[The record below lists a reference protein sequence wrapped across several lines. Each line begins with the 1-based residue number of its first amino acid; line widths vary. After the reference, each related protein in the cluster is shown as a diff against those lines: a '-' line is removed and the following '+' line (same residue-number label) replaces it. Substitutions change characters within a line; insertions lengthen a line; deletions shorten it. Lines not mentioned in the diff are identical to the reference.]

1 MIFGRLIEEIL
12 NEENVTISKVIDAI
26 DSHKRIM
33 INYKSDGG
41 DDANGPRI
49 AELYAYGLTK
59 SGNPVVRA
67 FQPYGDTTTSVPNWK
82 MFRLDRITSWKDT
95 GQTFDHPASDD
106 YNVGDFNE
114 HGDKTMATV
123 YKIAE
128 FDKETIYRTDT
139 EKAIDRLQRQIDNPI
154 RITDIQKA
162 TSDNITNKANLKNA
176 PQHDAEDEPKEPDFS
191 QPDNEPE
198 NDVFI
203 PDGEREMRNGF
214 DSLNKQLENPTYI
227 NQNGEEYEVE
237 DVPIDDEEEDDIYH
251 TDTET
256 RMKNLLDKLNNGNVQ
271 KIDLSKI
278 PKR

>member
-12 NEENVTISKVIDAI
+12 NEENVSISKVIDAI
-26 DSHKRIM
+26 DSHKRILL
-33 INYKSDGG
+33 NYKTEGG
-41 DDANGPRI
+41 DEANGPRI

-59 SGNPVVRA
+59 AGNPVVRA

-114 HGDKTMATV
+114 HGDRTMATV

-128 FDKETIYRTDT
+128 FDKETTYRTDT

-154 RITDIQKA
+154 KITDIQKT
-162 TSDNITNKANLKNA
+162 TSDNIINKANIKNA
-176 PQHDAEDEPKEPDFS
+176 PQHDAEEEPREPDFS

-198 NDVFI
+198 DNAFV
-203 PDGEREMRNGF
+203 PDEQSSN
-214 DSLNKQLENPTYI
+214 NPTYV

-237 DVPIDDEEEDDIYH
+237 EVPIDDEEEDDIYH

-256 RMKNLLDKLNNGNVQ
+256 RMKNLLDRLNNGNVQ

-278 PKR
+278 PRR